1 MVEEKGSTFFGPNP
15 QVVRAVCG
23 MWDVHFQLIGSMERD
38 RNAGDNTVFS
48 GSEGR
53 SCICI
58 PRKTTRSLQQT
69 IVRFPVEEALLAPV
83 VSVVCF
89 VVHDEFVVHKVEAV

>member
-1 MVEEKGSTFFGPNP
+1 
-15 QVVRAVCG
+15 
-23 MWDVHFQLIGSMERD
+23 MERD